1 MPKVDKKKPLEH
13 GIAAECLG
21 VKVPRSR
28 YLHDGR
34 IARINA
40 AQYEGQEIAGA
51 LHVVKDSDTVLDIGA
66 GIGLVGAV
74 IASNRKPKKIHS
86 FEANPELIPEIEA
99 LYAANDLTDQIA
111 VENTILVSAD
121 DRPDT
126 MKFFLHKSYLGSS
139 LVDPG
144 SRTRKV
150 VDVPTADFNALCKS
164 LNPTVLVMDIEGG
177 ELEILRHAD
186 LAPFRAVVLEF
197 HPGAYG
203 VSGMRECKTIL
214 RDAGFSRIDEVS
226 TRTVW
231 TCVRGEGATTDNT
244 DDQNDKD
251 DEAAA

>member
-1 MPKVDKKKPLEH
+1 MPKVDKKLNSEPE
-13 GIAAECLG
+13 IAAECLG
-21 VKVPRSR
+21 VKVPQSR
-28 YLHDGR
+28 YLHEGR

-51 LHVVKDSDTVLDIGA
+51 LHVINDSDTVLEIGA

-74 IASNRKPKKIHS
+74 IASNRKPKKILS
-86 FEANPELIPEIEA
+86 YEANPELIPEIEA
-99 LYAANDLTDQIA
+99 LYAANGLTDQIS
-111 VENTILVSAD
+111 VQNTILVSAD
-121 DRPDT
+121 DRPET
-126 MKFFLHKSYLGSS
+126 LKFFLHKSYLGSS

-144 SRTRKV
+144 NRTRKV
-150 VDVPTADFNALCKS
+150 VDVPTADFNALCKT
-164 LNPTVLVMDIEGG
+164 LKPTVLVMDIEGG

-197 HPGAYG
+197 HPGSYG

-231 TCVRGEGATTDNT
+231 TCVRSEDTESEA
-244 DDQNDKD
+244 